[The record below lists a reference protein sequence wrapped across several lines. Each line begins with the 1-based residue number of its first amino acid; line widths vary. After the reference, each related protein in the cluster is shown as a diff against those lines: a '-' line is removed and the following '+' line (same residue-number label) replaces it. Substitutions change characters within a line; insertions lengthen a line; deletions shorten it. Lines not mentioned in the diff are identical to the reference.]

1 MNNIITINDIET
13 FTVGIENGYLNWKIK
28 LKNDE
33 TIYQIKY
40 TIESHKTPAGNKS
53 KRKIYFIRKNE
64 ELLLFDNQ
72 LKKQFIAFKRPYLI
86 SGI

>member
-28 LKNDE
+28 LKNDT

-40 TIESHKTPAGNKS
+40 TIESYKTPAGNRS